1 MLFTKHILL
10 FGRVQGV
17 SFRESARAQ
26 AMSLGLVGWVRNR
39 LDGSVEATVQGNLTS
54 LQKFVKW
61 SEAGPALAEVI
72 KIEVRDCEEQHL
84 SGFEIKPTV

>member
-26 AMSLGLVGWVRNR
+26 AARLGLVGWVRNR
-39 LDGSVEATVQGNLTS
+39 LDGSVEAIVQGNLTS
-54 LQKFVKW
+54 VEDFLRW
-61 SEAGPALAEVI
+61 AEAGPALAQVI
-72 KIEVRDCEEQHL
+72 KMQIRDCEGQYF
-84 SGFEIKPTV
+84 SGFEVKPTV